1 LGPSHGRLSAFRL
14 ARVALRA
21 AAGDGRAFR
30 SLFRALHPVV
40 YAYLASRTGDRA
52 DAEDLTAQAF
62 AKVVENLSRYDRSR
76 GSPRAWVLAIA
87 RNVLIDHLRARRN
100 HTPLSEVED
109 VLADAR
115 TIPSD
120 GGEDER
126 LERVRAALQR
136 YGPDVR
142 EMFALR
148 FGDGLRY
155 REIATVMGSSEAAIK
170 QRFSRI
176 LRELEQRVRR
186 GELDEEVVHAH

>member
-1 LGPSHGRLSAFRL
+1 MVPSHGRLSAFRL

-40 YAYLASRTGDRA
+40 YAYLASRTDGRA
-52 DAEDLTAQAF
+52 DAEDLTAQVF
-62 AKVVENLSRYDRSR
+62 TKVVENLSRYDKSR
-76 GSPRAWVLAIA
+76 GSPRAWVLTIA
-87 RNVLIDHLRARRN
+87 RNVLIDHLRARRE
-100 HTPLSEVED
+100 HAPLSEVEE

-115 TIPSD
+115 TVPPD
-120 GGEDER
+120 GQDER
-126 LERVRAALQR
+126 LERVRTAMQR
-136 YGPDVR
+136 YGADVR

-155 REIATVMGSSEAAIK
+155 REIAVVMGTSEAAIK
-170 QRFSRI
+170 QRFSRV
-176 LRELEQRVRR
+176 LRELKQRAQR